1 MPTIASIIGAVLSVL
16 SGLYILHRELVRGR
30 MKRQGQ

>member
-1 MPTIASIIGAVLSVL
+1 LIVL

-30 MKRQGQ
+30 MKREGG

>member
-1 MPTIASIIGAVLSVL
+1 VLIVL

-30 MKRQGQ
+30 MKRKGQ

>member
-1 MPTIASIIGAVLSVL
+1 VLIVL